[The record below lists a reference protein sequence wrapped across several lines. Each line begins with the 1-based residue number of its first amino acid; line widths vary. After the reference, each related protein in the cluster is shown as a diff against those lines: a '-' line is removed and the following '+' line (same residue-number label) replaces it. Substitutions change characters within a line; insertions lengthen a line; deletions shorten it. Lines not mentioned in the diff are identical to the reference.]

1 MGVDFGVIWHAD
13 FNNVISFYVHRTFR
27 RRGVIRR
34 PPSHQN
40 LNEMTGI
47 SLWVSI
53 LGFIG
58 PLIPIMPLDFRSAAP
73 PAVQGSPATRRLTKI
88 QRR

>member
-13 FNNVISFYVHRTFR
+13 FNNVIRFYVHRTSR
-27 RRGVIRR
+27 WLGVIRR

-40 LNEMTGI
+40 LYEMTGI

-58 PLIPIMPLDFRSAAP
+58 PLIPIMLLDFKSAGP
-73 PAVQGSPATRRLTKI
+73 PAVQG
-88 QRR
+88 